1 MSEQHS
7 DLKPKHNGSKNRRA
21 GHNYERKC
29 TNYFKELGFLRARTS
44 RQASRLLDDAKV
56 DIAYIPFNVQ
66 CKAVDS
72 NMNYLTLIDEINVK
86 IKELVPERKDYPTIV
101 FHKRKNKKTLVVM
114 NIDEFTKLL
123 KHYDD
128 KTRI

>member
-1 MSEQHS
+1 MSTNIEPI
-7 DLKPKHNGSKNRRA
+7 KPKNNGSRNRRA

-56 DIAYIPFNVQ
+56 DIAYVPFNVQ

-72 NMNYLTLIDEINVK
+72 NINYLTLISEINDK
-86 IKELVPERKDYPTIV
+86 IKELMPERKDYPTIV
-101 FHKRKNKKTLVVM
+101 FHKKKNKKTLVVM
-114 NIDEFTKLL
+114 DIDEFAKLL
-123 KHYDD
+123 IHYDD
-128 KTRI
+128 KSRI